1 MPSSSY
7 AKSKR
12 SEVDTEGVWG
22 VRDVVGDGDG
32 DEWWGKSS
40 RRGDEDGGDNEDE
53 HVGSWDKGDRE
64 GSPGGGLG

>member
-12 SEVDTEGVWG
+12 SEVATEGVWG

-32 DEWWGKSS
+32 DES
-40 RRGDEDGGDNEDE
+40 
-53 HVGSWDKGDRE
+53 
-64 GSPGGGLG
+64 GGGNLVGEGMRMGVTTRMSMWKLG